1 MKFMNRLALATALIL
16 TFSAAHADVV
26 VVVSAKSPASK
37 LTKEQVADIFLGRS
51 TSLPGAGQ
59 AVPFDQAAG
68 SKLRD
73 EFYTK
78 VTGQNATQ
86 VKTHWAKL
94 SFSGKG
100 TPPKA
105 LNSDDEIKAQ
115 LADNPNAIAYIDK
128 SKVDASV
135 KTVFEP

>member
-1 MKFMNRLALATALIL
+1 MKTNHRLAVVAALFL
-16 TFSAAHADVV
+16 TLGVAHADVV
-26 VVVSAKSPASK
+26 VVVSAKSSAGK

-59 AVPFDQAAG
+59 AVPLDLAAG
-68 SKLRD
+68 SPVRD
-73 EFYTK
+73 EFYSK
-78 VTGQNATQ
+78 VTGQTAAQ
-86 VKTHWAKL
+86 VKTLWAKL

-105 LNSDDEIKAQ
+105 LNSDDEVKQQ
-115 LADNPNAIAYIDK
+115 LAANPNAIAYLDK

>member
-1 MKFMNRLALATALIL
+1 MKRINRLAAAAAMLLAFA
-16 TFSAAHADVV
+16 SAHADVV
-26 VVVSAKSPASK
+26 VVVSAKSSASK

-59 AVPFDQAAG
+59 AVPLDQAAG
-68 SKLRD
+68 SPVRD
-73 EFYTK
+73 QFYTK
-78 VTGQNATQ
+78 VTGQTAAQ
-86 VKTHWAKL
+86 VKTIWAKL

-105 LNSDDEIKAQ
+105 LASDDEVKQQ
-115 LADNPNAIAYIDK
+115 LAANPNAIAYMDK
-128 SKVDASV
+128 SKVDATV